1 MNWLKSF
8 SLVMRSSVTTLRE
21 KVEDPERM
29 LHQLIIDMEEEL
41 DRVRAAVAGA
51 IADEIQ
57 LGTKCRKEREEG
69 QKWFER
75 ATTALRRGD
84 EAGAKSA
91 LEHKVGHEQRADGLD
106 REYAIQKEQT
116 AKLQQAVRDLEDK
129 IRQARQKQT
138 LLLARLVRA
147 DSAQRV
153 QSALKQSS
161 SSSAF
166 AQFAKLE
173 SKVERSEAVTQAYDR
188 LDGIDP
194 DAAELDR
201 KFQEAERQDRLQAE
215 LATLKARM
223 ADEGSRSDEK

>member
-8 SLVMRSSVTTLRE
+8 SLVMRSTVTTLRE
-21 KVEDPERM
+21 TVEDPERM

-41 DRVRAAVAGA
+41 ERVRAAVAGA

-57 LGTKCRKEREEG
+57 LGNKCKKEREEA
-69 QKWFER
+69 QRWFDR
-75 ATTALRRGD
+75 ATAALRRND
-84 EAGAKSA
+84 EATAKSA
-91 LEHKVGHEQRADGLD
+91 LEHKVSYEQRAEGLE

-116 AKLQQAVRDLEDK
+116 AKLQSSVRDLEDK

-153 QSALKQSS
+153 QSALKHSS
-161 SSSAF
+161 SNSAF

-201 KFQEAERQDRLQAE
+201 KLAETERQERLKDELAALKAQLQAG
-215 LATLKARM
+215 A
-223 ADEGSRSDEK
+223 